1 MEKEVRERMSV
12 KRFLMTALVAVVTF
26 IGGVL
31 LGRFVL
37 APRIEIA
44 VVDID
49 KVVNLVERYNVL
61 GEEIKKEFK
70 AIKEWNKE
78 TRTEEKIKSKEIKND

>member
-1 MEKEVRERMSV
+1 MSL
-12 KRFLMTALVAVVTF
+12 KRYATVLIIVSISF
-26 IGGVL
+26 ISGVL
-31 LGRFVL
+31 VGRFVL
-37 APRIEIA
+37 SPKIEIA

-70 AIKEWNKE
+70 AIKKWNKE
-78 TRTEEKIKSKEIKND
+78 AITEEEKIENKEKVK